1 MCAQLTPFHKEPQT
15 EQDKPEA
22 AAAQGQAQ
30 SGQHSLRVA
39 ILPAPGM
46 TTLYANAFQTSFAQG
61 EILLTASV
69 SRQERDEQGPVL
81 ALQPQQALAMT
92 PETARHLV
100 QGLTQALQQ
109 YEARFGQ
116 QAGAAQSP
124 QN

>member
-15 EQDKPEA
+15 EQGKPEA

-61 EILLTASV
+61 EILLTAS
-69 SRQERDEQGPVL
+69 SPGRSGTNR
-81 ALQPQQALAMT
+81 
-92 PETARHLV
+92 
-100 QGLTQALQQ
+100 
-109 YEARFGQ
+109 
-116 QAGAAQSP
+116 AQSLP
-124 QN
+124 CSRSRPWP